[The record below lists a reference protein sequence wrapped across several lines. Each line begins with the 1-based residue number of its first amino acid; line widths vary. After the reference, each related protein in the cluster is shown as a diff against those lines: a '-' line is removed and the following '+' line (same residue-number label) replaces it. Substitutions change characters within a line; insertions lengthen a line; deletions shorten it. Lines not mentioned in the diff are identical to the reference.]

1 MITISLEIIDMQ
13 DKKILIGVIGS
24 IFSWLMRVGLD
35 QISLLISILAGGISI
50 ILLILSVI
58 EKFIK
63 LKNQLNKEDE
73 DDDYETRD

>member
-1 MITISLEIIDMQ
+1 MQ

-24 IFSWLMRVGLD
+24 AFSWLMRVGLD
-35 QISLLISILAGGISI
+35 QISLLISIVAGGISI

-58 EKFIK
+58 EKFLK
-63 LKNQLNKEDE
+63 LKKELNE

>member
-1 MITISLEIIDMQ
+1 MQ

-24 IFSWLMRVGLD
+24 AFSWLMRVGLD
-35 QISLLISILAGGISI
+35 KISLLLSILASGISI

-58 EKFIK
+58 KEFIK